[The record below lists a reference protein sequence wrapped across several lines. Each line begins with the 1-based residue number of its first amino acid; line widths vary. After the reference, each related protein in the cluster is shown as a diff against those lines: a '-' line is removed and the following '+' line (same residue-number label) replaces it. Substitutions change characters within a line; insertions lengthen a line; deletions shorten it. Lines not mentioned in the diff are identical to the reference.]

1 MEEQR
6 KEKITDQTTV
16 TIAELAV
23 ILGITSRRIRQLAEE
38 GVLHTVAKNAY
49 PLAESVQAYLRF
61 LSARMPEDDEV
72 KYEKAKRAADL
83 QLKASKAKTAKLYL
97 QELEG
102 KMHRSEDVKAM
113 TDDLIYAVRG
123 SLNAM
128 PGRLAVDVAA
138 LSTPAE
144 VSDRIRREVHLVMQ
158 ELAGYEYDPEKY
170 AERVRQRLDWEGSAD
185 PPDDE

>member
-1 MEEQR
+1 MAEQR

-23 ILGITSRRIRQLAEE
+23 ILGLTSRRIRQLAEE

-72 KYEKAKRAADL
+72 KYEKAKRAAEL
-83 QLKASKAKTAKLYL
+83 QFRAGRAKKMKLEV

-113 TDDLIYAVRG
+113 TDDLIYAVR
-123 SLNAM
+123 SALNAM

-138 LSTPAE
+138 LTTPAE
-144 VSDRIRREVHLVMQ
+144 TSDRIRREVHLVMQ

-170 AERVRQRLDWEGSAD
+170 AECVRQRQDWEGSAD

>member
-1 MEEQR
+1 MAETK
-6 KEKITDQTTV
+6 KEKITDRTTV
-16 TIAELAV
+16 TTAELSV
-23 ILGITSRRIRQLAEE
+23 VLGLTSRRIRQLAEE
-38 GVLHTVAKNAY
+38 GVLHTAAKNAY

-72 KYEKAKRAADL
+72 KYEKAKRAAEL
-83 QLKASKAKTAKLYL
+83 QFRAGRAKKMKLEV

-113 TDDLIYAVRG
+113 TDDLIYAVR
-123 SLNAM
+123 SALNAM